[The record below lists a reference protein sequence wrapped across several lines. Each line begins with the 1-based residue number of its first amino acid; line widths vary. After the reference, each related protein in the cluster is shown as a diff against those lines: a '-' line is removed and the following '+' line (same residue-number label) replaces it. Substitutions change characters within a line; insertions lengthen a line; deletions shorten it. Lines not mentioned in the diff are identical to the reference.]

1 MATSQ
6 SSSFSCFRLPPSVS
20 FDAKNLRKRVPE
32 ILMKI
37 RLIVMHFYPCF
48 TPLLLLQA
56 IFYLMMLG
64 WWFVP
69 VYMASE
75 VFTMPEYLKKRFGG
89 KRIQVTRDSR
99 NLAGRI
105 INLKN
110 IIISCSSFQIYLSV
124 LALLLYVFTKISA
137 DLFAGALF
145 VTQATQVIIYYSAH
159 I

>member
-1 MATSQ
+1 M
-6 SSSFSCFRLPPSVS
+6 
-20 FDAKNLRKRVPE
+20 
-32 ILMKI
+32 
-37 RLIVMHFYPCF
+37 
-48 TPLLLLQA
+48 QA

-89 KRIQVTRDSR
+89 KRIQVSEKHATS
-99 NLAGRI
+99 
-105 INLKN
+105 N
-110 IIISCSSFQIYLSV
+110 IEFFHICSSLQIYLSV

-145 VTQATQVIIYYSAH
+145 VTQATQVIITYYSDH

>member
-1 MATSQ
+1 M
-6 SSSFSCFRLPPSVS
+6 
-20 FDAKNLRKRVPE
+20 
-32 ILMKI
+32 
-37 RLIVMHFYPCF
+37 
-48 TPLLLLQA
+48 QA